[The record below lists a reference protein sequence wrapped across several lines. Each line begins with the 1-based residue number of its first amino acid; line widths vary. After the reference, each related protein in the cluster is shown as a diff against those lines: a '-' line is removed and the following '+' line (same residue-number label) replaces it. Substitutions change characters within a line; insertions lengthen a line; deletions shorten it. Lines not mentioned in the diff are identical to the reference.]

1 MWTSGTI
8 FPETVT
14 ILDSP
19 MNLTGGMY
27 LIMHTKGSCNL
38 IDYRRCME
46 LSEIVYNEDE
56 LHIGFREKVYLCPK

>member
-8 FPETVT
+8 LPETVT
-14 ILDSP
+14 TLDSP

-27 LIMHTKGSCNL
+27 VIIHTKGASCNL

-46 LSEIVYNEDE
+46 LSEIVCNEKDE
-56 LHIGFREKVYLCPK
+56 LHIGFREKVRH